1 MEAGRTAAPQ
11 PTAIGLSRRPRSTN
25 LEGAGAQLSDHHQ
38 RPQSGDDP
46 GEGHL
51 SQLGHSVYRQAGLC
65 IAPSCRVARED
76 QRTRSAPASGILLSA
91 TRRAAMPAAASAAG
105 PAGGEQEAPSL
116 GTTLPDSLDR
126 TAPGGGAAGHLADPA
141 PVSHQAAAMDLW
153 PVPPPDPQHR
163 AVTAFE

>member
-105 PAGGEQEAPSL
+105 PAGGEQEAPNL
-116 GTTLPDSLDR
+116 ETAFPDSVEWND
-126 TAPGGGAAGHLADPA
+126 PGGGAAGPPSAPQSVSAPA
-141 PVSHQAAAMDLW
+141 ATIDLLLGRATPPQTLSHT
-153 PVPPPDPQHR
+153 R
-163 AVTAFE
+163 